1 MGKVKSIAGILAV
14 FAFCVSCYG
23 LTYTDK
29 VDIGKLFDGA
39 VKDKAFPGG
48 VVAAGS
54 SKETFIVQ
62 GYGYHTYKQ
71 NVKDTA
77 DTIFDMASCS
87 KVCATTPAIMKLY
100 DEGKIKITDKI
111 IKYLPEIINDEK
123 NPLQKKLKSEITIK
137 NLLTHTS
144 GFPPD
149 NDVYK
154 MRKAS
159 VKERWSSLLKTP
171 LAYYP
176 GKKYMYSD
184 VNMLMLQQIV
194 QKVSGMDLNS
204 FLQKNIYKPL
214 GMNHTGYN
222 PPKEYL
228 NDIAPTEFDIYTNKP
243 FHGVVHDENARS
255 LAGLAG
261 HAGLFSTAK
270 DLSIYAKML
279 LNYGEYNGVRI
290 FKPETVK
297 LFIKRANVIPGN
309 SRALG
314 WDTVYNTENVIPKA
328 DREEN
333 NFILDKTNLYEKNY
347 SYGGLYIDPDAICHT
362 GYTGTTFYISFKD
375 NVFVILLTNRV
386 FPFRNY
392 TPYNVYQYWA
402 QKINSSVWENLGF
415 TKKNEI
421 VEYPKPNF
429 YHKAD

>member
-1 MGKVKSIAGILAV
+1 MGKAKSIAGILTVLV
-14 FAFCVSCYG
+14 FSVSCYG

-39 VKDKAFPGG
+39 IKDKAFPGG

-54 SKETFIVQ
+54 SKENFIVK
-62 GYGYHTYKQ
+62 GYGYQTYKQ
-71 NVKDTA
+71 DIKDTTS
-77 DTIFDMASCS
+77 TIFDLASCT

-100 DEGKIKITDKI
+100 DEGKIKLSDKI
-111 IKYLPEIINDEK
+111 EKYLPELKGDDNK
-123 NPLQKKLKSEITIK
+123 LQAKLKSEITIL

-149 NDVYK
+149 NDIYK
-154 MRKAS
+154 MREAS
-159 VKERWSSLLKTP
+159 LKERWDALLKTP

-184 VNMLMLQQIV
+184 ISMLLLQKIV
-194 QKVSGMDLNS
+194 ENVSGMDLNS

-222 PPKEYL
+222 PPKKDL
-228 NDIAPTEFDIYTNKP
+228 KDIAPTEFDIHSNEP
-243 FHGVVHDENARS
+243 LHGVVHDENARS

-279 LNYGEYNGVRI
+279 LNYGEYNGVKI
-290 FKPETVK
+290 YKPETVK
-297 LFIKRANVIPGN
+297 LFIKRANVIPGS

-314 WDTVYNTENVIPKA
+314 WGTAYNPNYVIPKA
-328 DREEN
+328 DREKN
-333 NFILDKTNLYEKNY
+333 NFILDKSTLYEENY
-347 SYGGLYIDPDAICHT
+347 SYGGAYIDPDAIGHM
-362 GYTGTTFYISFKD
+362 GYTGTTFWISFKY
-375 NVFVILLTNRV
+375 NVYVILLTNRV

-392 TPYNVYQYWA
+392 TPYNVFQYWA
-402 QKINSSVWENLGF
+402 QKINTSVWENLAF
-415 TKKNEI
+415 TEKNEI
-421 VEYPKPNF
+421 VEYPKPNY